1 MAMASVASVLHLSPV
16 ASLELQSSS
25 ASRDV
30 LKTSSFGA
38 PINGLRAARGA
49 VLVRKGCSHVCRAQA
64 KPTAKGRGG
73 SGGQALPKKP
83 RKIEKLDVS
92 KAAGVEA
99 FQVFARLEKDKEDV
113 NRFKPIAEILV
124 ETGGDVAKALKE
136 RRRQLVELA
145 RGIIE
150 FANCPETGLQY
161 GFQKSPSKGERHDL
175 NPTVIAIGGPLDDDS
190 VPAILRSADTS
201 GLRLYSAKDGSY
213 TPQPIPALK
222 S

>member
-1 MAMASVASVLHLSPV
+1 MAMASVASIVHLSPV
-16 ASLELQSSS
+16 IPLGSHGRS
-25 ASRDV
+25 ASTDALKASAFFVPVNV
-30 LKTSSFGA
+30 LQ
-38 PINGLRAARGA
+38 ARGA
-49 VLVRKGCSHVCRAQA
+49 VLIRKGCSHVCRAQA
-64 KPTAKGRGG
+64 KAKAKGSRGG
-73 SGGQALPKKP
+73 SGSQAAPKKP

-99 FQVFARLEKDKEDV
+99 FQVFARLEKDKDDL

-124 ETGGDVAKALKE
+124 ETGGDVPKALKE

-145 RGIIE
+145 REIIE
-150 FANCPETGLQY
+150 FANCPESGLQY
-161 GFQKSPSKGERHDL
+161 GYQKSPSKGERHDL

-190 VPAILRSADTS
+190 IPAILRSADTS